1 MKNIIAFAII
11 VLLYSC
17 SHRQTPS
24 EATHVASADH
34 TVVLTD
40 SQMTNA
46 GITVGRAITTR
57 MSETLR
63 VNGVVDVPPQNLISV
78 SVPTGG
84 YLKSTKLL
92 PGMPVHKGE
101 EIAVIENEVFIQ
113 MQQNYLAAQARSEY
127 LQKEYARQRDLNATQ
142 ATSDKIYEQVTSD
155 YKQQQAELNA
165 LREKLRLV
173 GIDAARL
180 TADNISRSIRLV
192 SPIDGYVSAVNVNI
206 GKFVNPT
213 DILFELVN
221 PTDLHLALTIFEKDM
236 PYITKGLKVR
246 AYPVNDPGKVFT
258 AETILTGKKL
268 DESRSSIVH
277 CHFTSPT
284 HELLPGMFLN
294 ANIELPERDGYAV
307 PDDAIIRSGD
317 SLYLFRADGRN
328 MFTLVQVHPLLSKDS
343 ITMIAPDGL
352 DLPHQQ
358 FILKGAYAAYMQ
370 LANKKEED

>member
-1 MKNIIAFAII
+1 MIIA
-11 VLLYSC
+11 LLYGC
-17 SHRQTPS
+17 SHQPAPAEPQR
-24 EATHVASADH
+24 AAVAER
-34 TVVLTD
+34 TVALTD
-40 SQMTNA
+40 SQMVNA
-46 GITVGRAITTR
+46 GITTGSITTAR

-92 PGMPVHKGE
+92 PGMPVHRGE

-113 MQQNYLAAQARSEY
+113 MQQGYLAAQARAEY
-127 LQKEYARQRDLNATQ
+127 LQKEYTRQRDLNASQ
-142 ATSDKIYEQVTSD
+142 ATSDKVYEQVTSD

-165 LREKLRLV
+165 LREKLRLI
-173 GIDAARL
+173 GIDVSGL

-192 SPIDGYVSAVNVNI
+192 SPIEGYVSAVNVNI

-221 PTDLHLALTIFEKDM
+221 PTDLHLALTIFEKDI

-246 AYPVNDPGKVFT
+246 AYPVNDPAKVYM

-294 ANIELPERDGYAV
+294 AEIQLPEREGYAV
-307 PDDAIIRSGD
+307 PDEALVRSGD
-317 SLYLFRADGRN
+317 SLYLFRVDGKN
-328 MFTLVQVHPLLSKDS
+328 TFTMVPVHPVLFRDS
-343 ITMIAPDGL
+343 ITMIAAGDM
-352 DLPHQQ
+352 DLLHQR
-358 FILKGAYAAYMQ
+358 FILKGAYAAYMK
-370 LANKKEED
+370 LANKKEEE

>member
-1 MKNIIAFAII
+1 MKNIIAIAVIT
-11 VLLYSC
+11 LLYGC
-17 SHRQTPS
+17 SQHPAPLESQRTDMA
-24 EATHVASADH
+24 EH
-34 TVVLTD
+34 TVALTD

-46 GITVGRAITTR
+46 GITLGRASMAR

-92 PGMPVHKGE
+92 PGMPVHRGE

-113 MQQNYLAAQARSEY
+113 MQQNYLTALARSEY
-127 LQKEYARQRDLNATQ
+127 LQKEYARQRDLHATQ
-142 ATSDKIYEQVTSD
+142 ATSDKVYEQVTSD

-165 LREKLRLV
+165 LREKLRLI
-173 GIDAARL
+173 GIDASKL
-180 TADNISRSIRLV
+180 TADNISRSVRLV
-192 SPIDGYVSAVNVNI
+192 SPIEGYVSAVNVNI

-221 PTDLHLALTIFEKDM
+221 PTDLHLALTVFEKDM
-236 PYITKGLKVR
+236 PYITKGLKVQ
-246 AYPVNDPGKVFT
+246 AHPVNDPGTVYS

-277 CHFTSPT
+277 CHFTSST

-294 ANIELPERDGYAV
+294 AEIQLPAREGYTV
-307 PDDAIIRSGD
+307 PDEAIIRSGD
-317 SLYLFRADGRN
+317 SLYLFRVDDSN
-328 MFTLVQVHPLLSKDS
+328 TFTMVQVHPLLSRDS
-343 ITMIAPDGL
+343 VTMIAAEGL
-352 DLPHQQ
+352 DLSHQQ
-358 FILKGAYAAYMQ
+358 FIIHGAYAAYMK
-370 LANKKEED
+370 LANKKEE